1 MQSGRLLIA
10 EDEEVMRNIL
20 RQLFEAAG
28 YEVFTADTGENA
40 LNIFAENLFD
50 AVLTDIK
57 MPGISGID
65 LLGKMRAIDPLTTVV
80 VLTAFSSVDSA
91 VSALRNGAYDYVTKP
106 FINDDLLHT
115 VKNAV
120 AQRKLSLENR
130 ALRNEINRQFNFSEI
145 VGQSVAIRSIFETI
159 EKVAGNSV
167 PVLITGETGTGKE
180 LVARAI
186 HLNGKNSDGPFLAVN
201 CGALSESLLESELF
215 GHVKGAFTGA
225 VSDRKGFFRSAESG
239 TVFLDEIGEM
249 STVMQVKLLRALQ
262 ERVVTPVGS
271 DTSLSFNARI
281 IAATNRDLE
290 AEIANGAFRQDLF
303 FRLNVVELNVP
314 PLRDRPT
321 DIPILARHF
330 SARVANLSGRPAK
343 PIEPAAMDALMSYS
357 WPGNVRELENCI
369 ERASV
374 MGDETIS
381 VYDLPPKI
389 IAHLG
394 DIGVSKAAETKEPGT
409 LESIERNHILAV
421 LEKFGHDKVRT
432 AKALGIDLSTLYRKL
447 KRFPD

>member
-40 LNIFAENLFD
+40 LNIFADNIFD

-57 MPGISGID
+57 MPGISGLD
-65 LLGKMRAIDPLTTVV
+65 LLGKLRAIDPLTMVV

-106 FINDDLLHT
+106 FNNDELLHT

-120 AQRKLSLENR
+120 AQRKLSNENR
-130 ALRNEINRQFNFSEI
+130 TLRKEINRQFNFSEI
-145 VGQSVAIRSIFETI
+145 IGQSEAIRSIFETI
-159 EKVAGNSV
+159 GKVAGNSV

-186 HLNGKNSDGPFLAVN
+186 HLNGKNFDGPFLAVN
-201 CGALSESLLESELF
+201 CGALPDGLLESELF

-249 STVMQVKLLRALQ
+249 STAMQVKLLRALQ
-262 ERVVTPVGS
+262 EREVTPVGS
-271 DTSLSFNARI
+271 DTPLPFNARI

-290 AEIANGAFRQDLF
+290 AEIENGTFRQDLY

-314 PLRDRPT
+314 PLRERPT

-330 SARVANLSGRPAK
+330 SARVANLNGRPEK
-343 PIEPAAMDALMSYS
+343 PIEQAAMDALISYP

-369 ERASV
+369 ERASL
-374 MGDETIS
+374 MGDESIS
-381 VYDLPPKI
+381 VFDLPPKVI
-389 IAHLG
+389 SHLG
-394 DIGVSKAAETKEPGT
+394 NISHSDGAETKETGT
-409 LESIERNHILAV
+409 LEAMERNHILAA
-421 LEKFGHDKVRT
+421 LEKFENDKVKA
-432 AKALGIDLSTLYRKL
+432 AKSLGIDLSTLYRKL
-447 KRFPD
+447 KRFSE